1 MIPERTAGVLWVL
14 SGLAGILA
22 ACAALWGL
30 LGSDFYHV
38 VPEQLRPGAYSQDT
52 VTLVAAAGLG
62 LSIRAI
68 RKGMALAWMI
78 WAGLVGYL
86 VYAYALYS
94 FDRVVTPAFPLYL
107 AVLGL
112 ALFAAALFLRHV
124 DVQALVVRDGQSPP
138 RRGVAL
144 LLGLLVVLFSGLWA
158 GMLAPAIMAGEAL
171 DGMTIFVLDLALALP
186 LTALAAVL
194 VWRGSPAGD
203 LLAVVMLIKVG
214 TLGVSV
220 FLGTAYAP
228 LFFAGASSP
237 GELALYGLMGFG
249 PLALL
254 WPYLRALTIR
264 PPPMPE
270 AARGG

>member
-1 MIPERTAGVLWVL
+1 MIPRRRIRLLFLL
-14 SGLAGILA
+14 SGLAALLA
-22 ACAALWGL
+22 ALSALWGMVQP
-30 LGSDFYHV
+30 GFYHM

-52 VTLVAAAGLG
+52 VTLAAAVGIA

-68 RKGMALAWMI
+68 RNGLEIAWTV

-112 ALFAAALFLRHV
+112 SVFAAALFLRHV
-124 DVQALVVRDGQSPP
+124 DVQALVVREGRAPP

-144 LLGLLVVLFSGLWA
+144 LLGVLVVLFAGLWA

-171 DGMTIFVLDLALALP
+171 DGMTIFVLDLAFALP
-186 LTALAAVL
+186 LTALAAIL
-194 VWRGSPAGD
+194 AWRGSPAGD
-203 LLAVVMLIKVG
+203 LLAIVMLMKVG

-228 LFFAGASSP
+228 LFFGAAASLS
-237 GELALYGLMGFG
+237 ELALYGLMGFG
-249 PLALL
+249 PLVLL
-254 WPYLRALTIR
+254 WPYLRALTVQQ
-264 PPPMPE
+264 PPMPE